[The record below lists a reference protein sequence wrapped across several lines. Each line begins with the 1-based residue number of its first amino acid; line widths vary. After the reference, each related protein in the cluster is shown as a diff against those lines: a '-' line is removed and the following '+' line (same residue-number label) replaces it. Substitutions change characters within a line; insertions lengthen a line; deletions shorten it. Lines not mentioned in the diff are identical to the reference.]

1 MRNQNSLLSLK
12 KETSFITSK
21 NGYEEL
27 MDINE
32 EGEKTTIYLKQN
44 KNGTN
49 EFILVNRQKEDFN
62 LIFIIGKLTLQKC
75 KALSIK
81 KHIHGQLM
89 FTFVIRG
96 CFFRNQ
102 FLFFIRYN
110 DFF

>member
-1 MRNQNSLLSLK
+1 MLSLIPDVQAEDVDRGKVASQLDCIRIVSCEKPELIAKLK

-62 LIFIIGKLTLQKC
+62 LIFIIGKLTLQEVQG
-75 KALSIK
+75 I
-81 KHIHGQLM
+81 
-89 FTFVIRG
+89 V
-96 CFFRNQ
+96 N
-102 FLFFIRYN
+102 
-110 DFF
+110 